1 MNLKNNNMK
10 KIEYRQHCILYY
22 YALITLIIFDFVAG
36 VFLIINLIR
45 FELLIFIIV
54 FGIAT
59 YFFTRTIVNGL
70 KFFISKEECYCKN

>member
-36 VFLIINLIR
+36 VFLIINLI
-45 FELLIFIIV
+45 
-54 FGIAT
+54 
-59 YFFTRTIVNGL
+59 
-70 KFFISKEECYCKN
+70 FFILFIS